1 MAPPV
6 RTTPD
11 APDSRNTA
19 TAGNPDLAAQQW
31 DRNVAAI
38 RPTGA
43 TGGAQDLATCYHQV
57 FDNLQQAETIV
68 ETRGMQAAL
77 GKYTAAQGAAD
88 AVPRQQF
95 ERQLM
100 QVEQTLKHGGL
111 NPQQERQ
118 LQQQA
123 MDLDSVIRA
132 SVFAR
137 ANLGMLCLRNGH
149 NQDGVRLLLEASD
162 MDRKIWQDYA
172 QMGIDPRQVA
182 SNQDRSV
189 LPMMK
194 DDPNFQKHLA
204 SALADGARLTGGD
217 SSQVRQAL
225 INGLNGQP
233 GDATA
238 GQVGP
243 GRFTP
248 VVNGQTP
255 WQRAEALAN
264 QVTGPLQPQ
273 DLTSLKQSFV
283 PIIQASDQGES
294 PRLQT
299 MVALEEKLRTGG
311 TQPPQPPTPDS
322 VLGIYGRIKAQVD
335 QNDAQL
341 NAAID
346 RQTNLSP
353 AQKTQAQQI
362 VQQLE
367 HASTAGERQKLEDK
381 LFSLVPSTRDALI
394 QRDQLMGPASQANPN
409 GTGLLDKLYV
419 MNQLKDQAQAERNQ
433 SAMTR
438 FACAEALSR
447 AGDPATARAVM
458 AEALLKNVIPETA
471 NMMQREAA
479 RLGVTQPDI
488 DAAKQRLAQA
498 QAANPGDGTT
508 GGAQRVQGPPGNP
521 GDATIRTQAVGP
533 VAPGDATAGNPD
545 TRAMAAANTVLSDS
559 PALQTLQ
566 RAQQA
571 FDANPDKKAALAAQ
585 EANFK
590 QAQDLAEATYAQ
602 QYPRLAGIEQQ
613 IQAAFPAA
621 AQAEYKQLNGQN
633 GQPGQI
639 QVAVSQ
645 LPPADQATFTAI
657 SKGQTTQE
665 QAQAFLDAHPDI
677 KAMIARSTQ
686 LTQPI
691 VPLLLEEAKI
701 SQAMN
706 DKVAT
711 ATMYARA
718 LALAAQ
724 VPGTAPADKQ
734 ALLQKGHDV
743 FIKGFN
749 GVPQDQQT
757 SFLQDQ
763 FVKAVAVTVGA
774 IQDNTAAAQPGTPGA
789 PGDVRTQPAAGD
801 QTQRPFQSS
810 GDPVVDNLAQ
820 TKPYGTLLQ
829 NAHMLIQQ
837 NKGDIKAAEPY
848 YKAAIMIA
856 DSQDPAQLSTILQQK
871 LTDLNNPNIPAAQ
884 RQQDHIDAIG
894 IIGMLRTRVDAHE
907 EYAQMLM
914 SAHRFKD
921 AQDQLE
927 IAKNAATFDPA
938 HPEKSNFPSNLIQQE
953 IVAIQKD
960 LNNTGIPEDV
970 RGQLSAEAARLQS
983 TSQYPIA
990 IREELAQFYL
1000 AGGKNPNGESIGT
1013 PMIVG
1018 YNANGQPLPPKNFDT
1033 KILDPQKASDLI
1045 NEALALQTSIN
1056 SADIVNHPELDQNLA
1071 ALRVAVINNAPAS
1084 LKEALEKSS
1093 HYWQNASSTFWSTA
1107 VGLAVAGTA
1116 LYLTA
1121 KGDAGAFEQLNA
1133 GRLALA
1139 GIGGFTAA
1147 SATNYGIQ
1155 KMYFHRD
1162 DWTPQ
1167 DSLLQGG
1174 GTFLAAG
1181 GLLLT
1186 RNAVLGAKAANYT
1199 AETVTALA
1207 PRLTGAGMGLAPEAV
1222 TLGNLAIQSEGLAGQ
1237 LGKVNE
1243 LVAGLTK
1250 ATPTLQRADALAK
1263 PLSEIIAAGGEN
1275 AKLAEGLQQALG
1287 IDAKISLGRAAQIA
1301 TGNGL
1306 QRSSQLGGLIRD
1318 YGQAANYTDLSI
1330 LAKNQAKLSELVAA
1344 AGGDSTKLAQLVKA
1358 EPTLAGLTARTAE
1371 DATLLAKAAEDTNLA
1386 RNVGE
1391 IWGTDNMRRM
1401 GMVFKLAPKELA
1413 GTRILG
1419 TGVEADAALKVLNP
1433 PLAAAAENTAVQGGR
1448 LARTWARVTNS
1459 ASETWGAVRSAPGNT
1474 WNWARNADYGQ
1485 LLPWKPMSA
1494 EVLPTNGARM
1504 LTRMQ
1509 AGTAAG
1515 LTFNLGSGY
1524 VHAQTNYNKGDT
1536 TVTPWEAM
1544 KDQLKIFDP
1553 NSTIPFTTI
1562 HTGINFQNV
1571 VLQSMMFAPMLGGL
1585 KVGTPMAR
1593 SMGEAWQAARFANAK
1608 PFVLP
1613 AAIGAGTGLYTYS
1626 ETKNPYLS
1634 IGAAGAGFFGSRL
1647 LPLGPA
1653 TEALKVLPTNLYH
1666 GVFNVLNP
1674 AETATLSQTLRQT
1687 IYPTAA
1693 YMQSFEVLGGALT
1706 IPQQRPWR
1714 DALEEIGRPIT
1725 NETNYVAPTFNA
1737 NGEIVDANA
1746 PAQPQRQPVQ
1756 PVQPQPSAAQRS
1768 LNVPVAPTD
1777 GQPQPDPNNLNPDL
1791 TGGIR

>member
-11 APDSRNTA
+11 VPDGRNTA
-19 TAGNPDLAAQQW
+19 TAGNSDLAAQQW

-38 RPTGA
+38 RPTG
-43 TGGAQDLATCYHQV
+43 GGPQDLATCYHQV

-77 GKYTAAQGAAD
+77 GKYATAQGAAD
-88 AVPRQQF
+88 AVPRVQF

-100 QVEQTLKHGGL
+100 QVEQTLKQGGL

-149 NQDGVRLLLEASD
+149 NQDGVRLLLEAAD

-172 QMGIDPRQVA
+172 QMGIDPTKVA

-204 SALADGARLTGGD
+204 SALADGARVTGGD
-217 SSQVRQAL
+217 NSQVVAAL
-225 INGLNGQP
+225 RNGLNGRPP
-233 GDATA
+233 GDANA
-238 GQVGP
+238 GQVRPTGDATNNQ
-243 GRFTP
+243 GRSTA

-255 WQRAEALAN
+255 WQRAEDLAN
-264 QVTGPLQPQ
+264 RVTGPLQPQ
-273 DLTSLKQSFV
+273 DLISLKQAFV
-283 PIIQASDQGES
+283 PIIQASDQGVS
-294 PRLQT
+294 PRLQNLLQ
-299 MVALEEKLRTGG
+299 LEEQRRTGG
-311 TQPPQPPTPDS
+311 NPASPTPDS
-322 VLGIYGRIKAQVD
+322 VLGIYARIKSQVD
-335 QNDAQL
+335 QNDMQL
-341 NAAID
+341 NGAINQ
-346 RQTNLSP
+346 QTNLST
-353 AQKTQAQQI
+353 AQKTQAQEI
-362 VQQLE
+362 VKQLE
-367 HASTAGERQKLEDK
+367 HASTAGERQALEQK
-381 LFSLVPSTRDALI
+381 LFTLVPSTRDTLI

-419 MNQLKDQAQAERNQ
+419 LNQLTDQAQAERNQ

-458 AEALLKNVIPETA
+458 AEAMLKNVIPATA
-471 NMMQREAA
+471 NMMEREAA
-479 RLGVTQPDI
+479 RMGVTRADV
-488 DAAKQRLAQA
+488 DAARQRLAQA
-498 QAANPGDGTT
+498 QAANPSDGTT
-508 GGAQRVQGPPGNP
+508 GGTRPQGPPGNP

-533 VAPGDATAGNPD
+533 VAPGDATSGNPD
-545 TRAMAAANTVLSDS
+545 TRAMAAANTAIADS

-571 FDANPDKKAALAAQ
+571 FDTNPDKKAALAAQ

-590 QAQDLAEATYAQ
+590 QAQDLAEANYAQ

-621 AQAEYKQLNGQN
+621 AQAEYRQINGTNGQ
-633 GQPGQI
+633 GGQI
-639 QVAVSQ
+639 REAVAK
-645 LPPADQATFTAI
+645 LPAADQAAYAAI
-657 SKGQTTQE
+657 STQE
-665 QAQAFLDAHPDI
+665 QAQAFLSAHPDI
-677 KAMIARSTQ
+677 KAMMDRSTQ

-691 VPLLLEEAKI
+691 MPLLLEEAKI
-701 SQAMN
+701 NQAMN

-724 VPGTAPADKQ
+724 APGTTPADKQ

-743 FIKGFN
+743 FIKGFS
-749 GVPQDQQT
+749 GIPQDQQA

-763 FVKAVAVTVGA
+763 NVRAVAVVVGA
-774 IQDNTAAAQPGTPGA
+774 IQDNTTAQPGTPGA
-789 PGDVRTQPAAGD
+789 PGDVRNQPAAGD
-801 QTQRPFQSS
+801 QTQRPFRSS

-871 LTDLNNPNIPAAQ
+871 LTDLNNPSISAAQ

-927 IAKNAATFDPA
+927 IARNAATFDPA

-960 LNNTGIPEDV
+960 LNNQGIPEDV

-1000 AGGKNPNGESIGT
+1000 AGGKNPDGSSIGT

-1018 YNANGQPLPPKNFDT
+1018 YNANGQPLPPRNFDT

-1045 NEALALQTSIN
+1045 NEALALQKSIN
-1056 SADIVNHPELDQNLA
+1056 GADVINHPELDQNLA
-1071 ALRVAVINNAPAS
+1071 ALRVATINNAPAA

-1107 VGLAVAGTA
+1107 VGLAIAGTA

-1139 GIGGFTAA
+1139 GVTGFTAA

-1162 DWTPQ
+1162 NWTPQ
-1167 DSLLQGG
+1167 DSMLQGG

-1181 GLLLT
+1181 GMLLT
-1186 RNAVLGAKAANYT
+1186 RNLVLGAKAANYT
-1199 AETVTALA
+1199 ADAVSVLA
-1207 PRLTGAGMGLAPEAV
+1207 PRVTGASMGLAPEAV
-1222 TLGNLAIQSEGLAGQ
+1222 SLGNLAIQSEGLAGQ
-1237 LGKVNE
+1237 VGKVNE

-1250 ATPTLQRADALAK
+1250 VTPGLQRADALAR

-1287 IDAKISLGRAAQIA
+1287 IDAKLSLGRAAQIA
-1301 TGNGL
+1301 LGNGV
-1306 QRSSQLGGLIRD
+1306 QRSTQLGSLINT
-1318 YGQAANYTDLSI
+1318 YGAEVSYSDLSI
-1330 LAKNQAKLSELVAA
+1330 LAKNQAKLAELITA
-1344 AGGDSTKLAQLVKA
+1344 AGGDTTKLAQLVKA
-1358 EPTLAGLTARTAE
+1358 EPALAGLTARTAE
-1371 DATLLAKAAEDTNLA
+1371 DATLLAMAKADASLA

-1413 GTRILG
+1413 GTRLMG
-1419 TGVEADAALKVLNP
+1419 TAADSEAAFKVLNP
-1433 PLAAAAENTAVQGGR
+1433 PLAAAAAENTAAQGGR

-1459 ASETWGAVRSAPGNT
+1459 ASETWGAVRSAPGNS
-1474 WNWARNADYGQ
+1474 WNWARNAEWGQ
-1485 LLPWKPMSA
+1485 LNPFKPLSA
-1494 EVLPTNGARM
+1494 EVLPTNGARF

-1509 AGTAAG
+1509 AGGLAG
-1515 LTFNLGSGY
+1515 LTFNLGSNY
-1524 VHAQTNYNKGDT
+1524 VTAQDAYNHGDT
-1536 TVTPWEAM
+1536 TVTPWAAM
-1544 KDQLKIFDP
+1544 QDSVTRFHDP
-1553 NSTIPFTTI
+1553 NSMFA
-1562 HTGINFQNV
+1562 GINMSNV
-1571 VLQSMMFAPMLGGL
+1571 LIQSALFAPMLGGL
-1585 KVGTPMAR
+1585 KVGNPMSR
-1593 SMGEAWQAARFANAK
+1593 SMGEAWQAARFANTK

-1613 AAIGAGTGLYTYS
+1613 AAIGAGSGLYTYN
-1626 ETKNPYLS
+1626 ETKNPYLA
-1634 IGAAGAGFFGSRL
+1634 IGAAGAGFFGSRA

-1653 TEALKVLPTNLYH
+1653 TEALKVWPTNLYH
-1666 GVFNVLNP
+1666 GLFNVLNP
-1674 AETATLSQTLRQT
+1674 AETGTLSQVLRQT
-1687 IYPTAA
+1687 VYPTSA
-1693 YMQSFEVLGGALT
+1693 YFTGVNYGASALT

-1725 NETNYVAPTFNA
+1725 NETGYVAPTFNA
-1737 NGEIVDANA
+1737 NGQIVDANA
-1746 PAQPQRQPVQ
+1746 PVQPPRQ

-1768 LNVPVAPTD
+1768 LNVPVAPVD
-1777 GQPQPDPNNLNPDL
+1777 AQPQADPNNLNPDM